1 MLLHE
6 EAFLDRL
13 TLDNV
18 EYQKDAV
25 TIAKELL
32 SLPNTRIDL
41 LNLYQQDR
49 SKVLKPLPR
58 YNF

>member
-32 SLPNTRIDL
+32 SLQNTRIDL
-41 LNLYQQDR
+41 PAGSQQ
-49 SKVLKPLPR
+49 SAEAPP
-58 YNF
+58 